1 MKKLGKR
8 SLSVLLALLM
18 ILTSVASASASLIET
33 AGSGSMTLYVPEAV
47 YLTPSS
53 AGAGSNVAGQWYL
66 NNTDG
71 SGNYSYARGAEST
84 GKFYFYCANAT
95 RISVTASFDNG
106 VGYTSDLTTSVNGTT
121 LNDGDFRIASGNTNQ
136 MLTWRVDYT
145 CNDGVTRT
153 AWAYTYVYVPNRIP
167 TGVATEAESAKHSKK
182 HSKKRND
189 YHGFVSVLWGANS
202 YETTTQDGDQ
212 QPRGPAEMIFLGNN
226 GMKAANSTRPHNLG
240 YFNDNNPRTFHYHD
254 DNDINPSAYSPY
266 AHFYVDVSR
275 YTNMNMIPNMYFGL
289 AVTDKE
295 NVKGYYEQTV
305 TLQTASGTTL
315 STMHPRTEYESGVV
329 IYNEFSHKKPDCN
342 ISGID
347 LNAWT
352 NYRIYTYGRTSCGGT
367 YTHSEH
373 FLYFNLYNNNKS
385 TLRNY
390 YFNCINSGYGMQQEH
405 YTASSWNTYISALR
419 HAGYVLG
426 YAVVSSSDVTW
437 AYNNL
442 VNARNGLQ
450 VETHTAKARH
460 VALIHTGS
468 SSYVVT
474 NLATGETTEE
484 TLTYTGGNTLTAKNN
499 PYAGYTLYGYK
510 ANWDDTVGSST
521 YLADLPG
528 ITKTSSGVITNYRSD
543 GDKYYTF
550 FYTPNLYTV
559 TLNNNNATVAGTAN
573 IFCSYGNAFFKD
585 ANYTEKMYST
595 MNNISVPSRA
605 GYIFD
610 GYYDAQTGGMRMINT
625 SGFLTSNAI
634 TTAAASNVT
643 WYARWIPIVYTINY
657 NGNGATGGGTASSSH
672 TYDVPKALT
681 TNGFTREG
689 FTFAG
694 WSYSMGG
701 TPAFANGASVN
712 NLTTIN
718 GEQIELYAKW
728 DINKYT
734 IAYDGNGATG
744 GATSPTLCT
753 YNTNAAIADSGF
765 TRTGYVFSGW
775 STEKDG
781 KVTYKPGQTVK
792 NLTEKNGETVILYA
806 VWTPIKYKIT
816 FKDEDGTVLST
827 QMTDYDSVPVY
838 SGKTPTKEQ
847 TVSAVYTFAGWS
859 PELTAVTG
867 EATYT
872 ATYTAAPRK
881 YNVYFLGEKNETLYS
896 EAFDYGTMPGFNGE
910 TPTKAKTQQY
920 SYIFD
925 GWKEEFKT
933 VTGTQYYHVKFAPVL
948 NKYTAKFFD
957 YDGTLLW
964 ETTLDYGTQ
973 KVYGGDKKPVREKDV
988 QFEYTFSDWNAPLG
1002 IITDDIS
1009 FLPVFSSTLRSY
1021 TIRFVN
1027 YNGDLLKESSVEYGT
1042 SPAYDGIT
1050 PEKPSTVEEQFAF
1063 AGWDST
1069 LSECTGDKTYTAQF
1083 TASPRMYKISFVNF
1097 DGSLV
1102 KETEFGYGSI
1112 PFCDIIPAREAENK
1126 YTYIFSGWGDIKSVT
1141 GEATY
1146 TAQYSHEYTKHTIT
1160 FANDDGTVL
1169 QNTQFAWGET
1179 PVYSGAVPVK
1189 AATAQYTYTFKGWD
1203 KEIASVTEPATYT
1216 AQYTATVN
1224 EYDIVFK
1231 NHDGTVLKTYHLP
1244 YGTLPEYDGAKPDKP
1259 ANAQYTYTFAGWD
1272 SEVSEVVG
1280 YAEYTAAF
1288 TSTVNKYTVQFVS
1301 EDGSEIYDEQIL
1313 EYGTTPV
1320 YKGKEPTKARTQQ
1333 YTYSFKGWDKEIDI
1347 VTGNIVYSARFNATV
1362 NKYTVKFVNYDG
1374 TLLSEQTLDY
1384 GTVPAYT
1391 GTAPTREANAQYTY
1405 VWNAWDKEISALL
1418 EDTVYTAHFDE
1429 ILNYYKITFKN
1440 YDGTILQDDKTF
1452 GYGTTPDYLGETP
1465 QKPRTP
1471 KYNYTF
1477 AGWTP
1482 AIDTVTG
1489 EAEYTAKFTEAVN
1502 KYHVIFKDHDG
1513 TVLQDTEVEYGS
1525 MPRYNGKTPV
1535 REHDDNYLYTFAGWQ
1550 EEFKPIVGETVFN
1563 AKYSKRVNKFTVKFV
1578 DDKGVLLQSKSYN
1591 YGEIPVFDGT
1601 PVKPHDEQYH
1611 YVFAGWDKPIAAV
1624 TGFTTYVAVFAANA
1638 HEFVTVSETAPT
1650 CTESGKKVLSCPV
1663 CGFTFEQETQPTG
1676 HSYGEAFIENG
1687 KAYRECGTCGD
1698 RMEIP
1703 MSEAEKE
1710 QSLCKYCGKYHYKWI
1725 RPDFGWISCII
1736 SRFFTFLGSM
1746 FGKR

>member
-95 RISVTASFDNG
+95 RISVTALFDNG
-106 VGYTSDLTTSVNGTT
+106 VGYTSGLTTSVNGTT
-121 LNDGDFRIASGNTNQ
+121 LNDDDFRIASGNTNQ

-153 AWAYTYVYVPNRIP
+153 AWAYTYVYKPERSP
-167 TGVATEAESAKHSKK
+167 TGVALTAEGFNKK
-182 HSKKRND
+182 SCWL
-189 YHGFVSVLWGANS
+189 GIIQMMWGANTS
-202 YETTTQDGDQ
+202 DTGAYGCTPDFYIDGKGLYTANNTRPDNAGWVKTDYSPKYFSWRKGDRKETITLSAPRAYYYIDGSRYSNTDQLPNIRLGISMSDDEETSKTDFELYFQDG
-212 QPRGPAEMIFLGNN
+212 EGNTISTLV
-226 GMKAANSTRPHNLG
+226 NSGGYVRTETVICNYAGTGKMNYIVRPSVASSS
-240 YFNDNNPRTFHYHD
+240 
-254 DNDINPSAYSPY
+254 ISS
-266 AHFYVDVSR
+266 
-275 YTNMNMIPNMYFGL
+275 
-289 AVTDKE
+289 
-295 NVKGYYEQTV
+295 
-305 TLQTASGTTL
+305 SGTKYRYYTVWK
-315 STMHPRTEYESGVV
+315 GVG
-329 IYNEFSHKKPDCN
+329 NK
-342 ISGID
+342 
-347 LNAWT
+347 
-352 NYRIYTYGRTSCGGT
+352 GRGDARARGVSDFT
-367 YTHSEH
+367 
-373 FLYFNLYNNNKS
+373 FYNNNKS

-390 YFNCINSGYGMQQEH
+390 YFNCINSGYGMQQER

-718 GEQIELYAKW
+718 GEQIELYAIW

-847 TVSAVYTFAGWS
+847 TVSTVYTFAGWS

-896 EAFDYGTMPGFNGE
+896 EAFEYGTMPGFNGE

-973 KVYGGDKKPVREKDV
+973 IVYGGDKKPVREKDV

-1126 YTYIFSGWGDIKSVT
+1126 YTYTFSGWGDIKSVT

-1160 FANDDGTVL
+1160 FVNDDGTVL

-1231 NHDGTVLKTYHLP
+1231 NYDGTVLKTYHLP
-1244 YGTLPEYDGAKPDKP
+1244 YGTLPEYDGAKPEKP

-1280 YAEYTAAF
+1280 YAEYTASF

-1313 EYGTTPV
+1313 EYGATPV

-1347 VTGNIVYSARFNATV
+1347 VTGNIVYSARFDATV

-1391 GTAPTREANAQYTY
+1391 GTAPTREAVAQYTY

-1591 YGEIPVFDGT
+1591 HGEIPVFDGT

-1676 HSYGEAFIENG
+1676 HSYGKAFIENG

>member
-53 AGAGSNVAGQWYL
+53 AEAGTNVAGQWYL

-95 RISVTASFDNG
+95 RISVTALFDNG
-106 VGYTSDLTTSVNGTT
+106 VGYTSGLTTSVNGTT
-121 LNDGDFRIASGNTNQ
+121 LNDDDFRIASGNTNQ

-153 AWAYTYVYVPNRIP
+153 AWAYTYVYKPERSP
-167 TGVATEAESAKHSKK
+167 TGVALTAE
-182 HSKKRND
+182 
-189 YHGFVSVLWGANS
+189 GFNRKSCWLGIIQMMWGANTS
-202 YETTTQDGDQ
+202 DTGAYGCTPDFYIDGK
-212 QPRGPAEMIFLGNN
+212 GLYTVNN
-226 GMKAANSTRPHNLG
+226 TRP
-240 YFNDNNPRTFHYHD
+240 DNAGWVKTD
-254 DNDINPSAYSPY
+254 YSPKY
-266 AHFYVDVSR
+266 FSWRKGDRKETITLSAPRAYYYIDGSR
-275 YTNMNMIPNMYFGL
+275 YSNTDQLPNIRLGISMSDDQETSKTDFELYFQNGDGNTISTLVNSGGYVRTETVICNYAGTGKMNYIVRPSV
-289 AVTDKE
+289 ASSSISS
-295 NVKGYYEQTV
+295 
-305 TLQTASGTTL
+305 SGTKYRYYTVWK
-315 STMHPRTEYESGVV
+315 GVG
-329 IYNEFSHKKPDCN
+329 NK
-342 ISGID
+342 
-347 LNAWT
+347 
-352 NYRIYTYGRTSCGGT
+352 GRGDARARGVSDFT
-367 YTHSEH
+367 
-373 FLYFNLYNNNKS
+373 FYNNNKS

-390 YFNCINSGYGMQQEH
+390 YFNCINSGYGMQQER
-405 YTASSWNTYISALR
+405 YTASSWNAYISALR
-419 HAGYVLG
+419 NAGYVLG
-426 YAVVSSSDVTW
+426 YAVVSSSDVTA

-460 VALIHTGS
+460 VALNHTGS
-468 SSYVVT
+468 NSYVVT

-521 YLADLPG
+521 YLSDLPG
-528 ITKTSSGVITNYRSD
+528 INKTSSAVIKNYRSD

-559 TLNNNNATVAGTAN
+559 TLNNNNATVAGTAKVY
-573 IFCSYGNAFFKD
+573 FSYGDAFYRD
-585 ANYTEKMYST
+585 ASYTEKMYSS

-610 GYYDAQTGGMRMINT
+610 GYYNAQTGGTQMLNT
-625 SGFLTSNAI
+625 DGFLTSNAS

-672 TYDVPKALT
+672 TYNVPKALT

-718 GEQIELYAKW
+718 GEQIELYAIW

-896 EAFDYGTMPGFNGE
+896 EAFEYGTMPGFNGE

-925 GWKEEFKT
+925 GWKEEFTT

-973 KVYGGDKKPVREKDV
+973 IVYGGDKKPVREKDV

-1027 YNGDLLKESSVEYGT
+1027 YNGDLLKEYSVEYGT

-1112 PFCDIIPAREAENK
+1112 PFCDITPAREAENK
-1126 YTYIFSGWGDIKSVT
+1126 YTYTFSGWGDIKSVT

-1146 TAQYSHEYTKHTIT
+1146 TAQYSHEYTKHTIA
-1160 FANDDGTVL
+1160 FVNDDGTVL

-1179 PVYSGAVPVK
+1179 PIYSGAVPVK

-1216 AQYTATVN
+1216 AQYTAAVN

-1231 NHDGTVLKTYHLP
+1231 NYDGTVLKTYHLP
-1244 YGTLPEYDGAKPDKP
+1244 YGTLPEYDGVKPEKP

-1313 EYGTTPV
+1313 EYGATPV

-1347 VTGNIVYSARFNATV
+1347 VTGNIVYSARFDATV

-1374 TLLSEQTLDY
+1374 TLLSEQALDY

-1391 GTAPTREANAQYTY
+1391 GTAPTKEADAQYTY

-1471 KYNYTF
+1471 KYSYTF

-1502 KYHVIFKDHDG
+1502 KYHVIFKDYDG

-1535 REHDDNYLYTFAGWQ
+1535 REHDDDYLYTFAGWQ

-1601 PVKPHDEQYH
+1601 PVKPHNEQYH

-1624 TGFTTYVAVFAANA
+1624 TGFTTYVAAFAANA

-1650 CTESGKKVLSCPV
+1650 CTESGKKVLSCSV

-1698 RMEIP
+1698 RTEIP